1 MKSRIALS
9 TPLIKRLLSALP
21 GVDSGRVVL
30 DLGGFGT
37 ASLKVNQLL
46 IGHDEVQ
53 LPLRFHPRGVPESR
67 GLNAAL
73 RLTNWRIADGMLWFT
88 LEQIGVLRGGLF
100 QAAQG
105 ALLKLISGMIQRRL
119 GDGVRLQLSD
129 GRLGIP
135 LEAFHSEWGN
145 LHLPIVVVGIEV
157 RDGVTL
163 HLGGDT

>member
-9 TPLIKRLLSALP
+9 TSLIKRLLSALP
-21 GVDSGRVVL
+21 GVDNGRVVL

-53 LPLRFHPRGVPESR
+53 LPLRFHPRGDPESR

-73 RLTNWRIADGMLWFT
+73 RLTSWRIADGMLWFT

-105 ALLKLISGMIQRRL
+105 ALLKMISGMIQRRL
-119 GDGVRLQLSD
+119 GDGVRLQRRD
-129 GRLGIP
+129 DQLGIP
-135 LEAFHSEWGN
+135 VTAFLEEWGN
-145 LHLPIVVVGIEV
+145 IHPSIEVAEIEVNGGIALHL
-157 RDGVTL
+157 R
-163 HLGGDT
+163 